1 MLNLEQSNA
10 SARFESRRRQLR
22 EGRGGGGGGRSAAAA
37 EPPSRGG
44 AAVSVTVRGGG
55 GGGGGHRRGV
65 GGRVGLLPSLG
76 KGVGVGSPG
85 RGSTRSPNR
94 RMMQGALSAGIVFL
108 MCC

>member
-44 AAVSVTVRGGG
+44 TGVSVKVSGGSG
-55 GGGGGHRRGV
+55 GVCRHKRGV

-76 KGVGVGSPG
+76 KGVGVGSPV

-94 RMMQGALSAGIVFL
+94 RMMQGASSAGIVLL